1 MDADTGHSAEVAG
14 AQSVERATALLMLV
28 AGFRRNGAGLG
39 EIVAE
44 SGLKQPTARRLLLAL
59 MRTGLIEQDPVT
71 RRYLLGPSC
80 YVLGTLAADGFGI
93 HRQSIDSLV
102 RLARQSQDTAFLTVR
117 SGTYGVCLHREEGTY
132 PIRSHVLA
140 AGDRHPLMVS
150 AGNLAMLARLPDREV
165 DFILQTH
172 EEACVERY
180 PRLDAATVREVLAE
194 TRARGYAVN
203 RGLTFPG
210 SWGIGVVIGGNDDE
224 PTAALSIAAVEG
236 RLGEDRQK
244 ELARMLH
251 HEAREIEARMRALR
265 DFRHTR

>member
-1 MDADTGHSAEVAG
+1 MDAETGTASEVAG

-28 AGFRRNGAGLG
+28 ARFRRAGAGLG

-59 MRTGLIEQDPVT
+59 MRTGLVEQDPVT

-80 YVLGTLAADGFGI
+80 YVLGLLAADGFGI
-93 HRQSIDSLV
+93 HHHAVDSLV
-102 RLARQSQDTAFLTVR
+102 RLAAQSQDTAFLTVR

-150 AGNLAMLARLPDREV
+150 AGNLAMLACLPDREV
-165 DFILQTH
+165 DFILETH
-172 EEACVERY
+172 AEACAERY
-180 PRLDAATVREVLAE
+180 PRLVAPKVREVLAE
-194 TRARGYAVN
+194 ARAQGYAIN

-210 SWGIGVVIGGNDDE
+210 SWGLGVAIRGYDDE
-224 PTAALSIAAVEG
+224 PIAALSIAAIEG
-236 RLGEDRQK
+236 RLGEERQTS
-244 ELARMLH
+244 LAQLLH
-251 HEAREIEARMRALR
+251 REAREIESRMRAMV
-265 DFRHTR
+265 DVRHR